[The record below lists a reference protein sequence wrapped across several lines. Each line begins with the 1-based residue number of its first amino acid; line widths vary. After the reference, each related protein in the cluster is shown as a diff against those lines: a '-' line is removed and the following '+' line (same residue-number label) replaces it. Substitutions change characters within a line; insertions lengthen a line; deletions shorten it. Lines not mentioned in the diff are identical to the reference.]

1 MNAIKKRAS
10 RACLAWL
17 GAIFCSQ
24 WITTAAW
31 AVLPIEHWQAPSGAQ
46 VWLVHS
52 PGIPMVDVH
61 VAFDAGRRRDG
72 PEQIGLAQAAAL
84 MSSKGVQASE
94 GAPALDENAL
104 GEAWADLGASFG
116 AEAGR
121 DSFSYSLR
129 SLTQPELLARAA
141 DLAARQM
148 GQPSWP
154 ADVWSNERERW
165 AASLREAD
173 TRPATV
179 ANKALVRALYGDH
192 PYGYQVTPASL
203 ARIQPGDLQ
212 AWHQRLVLAC
222 RAKVSIV
229 GALDRGQAQA
239 LVDRLL
245 ARLPKRSG
253 ADCAPLPAL
262 ADAPDLTAAQQL
274 DLSFASAQAQVL
286 LGHVGITRKDPDYL
300 ALLVGNHMLGGGGF
314 TSRLTE
320 EVREKRGL
328 TYGVYS
334 YFSPGLNRGAFV
346 ISLQTRPDQAAQAL
360 QVTRDTLARYVAEGP
375 SEQELR
381 AAKDFLIGS
390 FALRLDSN
398 RKLLGQVAEL
408 AWFDLPLN
416 ELEDW
421 TARVQALTVE
431 QVRSA
436 LQRHVHPERMVTVV
450 LGAQP

>member
-1 MNAIKKRAS
+1 M
-10 RACLAWL
+10 
-17 GAIFCSQ
+17 
-24 WITTAAW
+24 
-31 AVLPIEHWQAPSGAQ
+31 
-46 VWLVHS
+46 
-52 PGIPMVDVH
+52 
-61 VAFDAGRRRDG
+61 
-72 PEQIGLAQAAAL
+72 
-84 MSSKGVQASE
+84 
-94 GAPALDENAL
+94 
-104 GEAWADLGASFG
+104 
-116 AEAGR
+116 
-121 DSFSYSLR
+121 
-129 SLTQPELLARAA
+129 
-141 DLAARQM
+141 
-148 GQPSWP
+148 
-154 ADVWSNERERW
+154 
-165 AASLREAD
+165 
-173 TRPATV
+173 
-179 ANKALVRALYGDH
+179 
-192 PYGYQVTPASL
+192 
-203 ARIQPGDLQ
+203 
-212 AWHQRLVLAC
+212 
-222 RAKVSIV
+222 
-229 GALDRGQAQA
+229 
-239 LVDRLL
+239 
-245 ARLPKRSG
+245 
-253 ADCAPLPAL
+253 PAL

-274 DLSFASAQAQVL
+274 DLSFASAQAHVL